1 MGERGRRERGRDQSR
16 EREREMA
23 ANRMLSTRAKGAA
36 TTSSRLTPMA
46 RASCIAQRTA
56 RREIAQSAKLLSKP
70 FGLTAGRPRNP
81 RVWAKANKAEP
92 QADAVTDSDW
102 EEKVLKSD
110 VPVLVDFWAPWC
122 GPCRM
127 VAPVVEEI
135 SKDFEGKIKVF
146 KLNTDENPNVASQY
160 GIRSIPT
167 LMIFKGGQKV
177 DTVVGAV
184 PKATLSST
192 LSKHL

>member
-1 MGERGRRERGRDQSR
+1 
-16 EREREMA
+16 
-23 ANRMLSTRAKGAA
+23 MLSFDEIDDQRGMPSAA
-36 TTSSRLTPMA
+36 P
-46 RASCIAQRTA
+46 
-56 RREIAQSAKLLSKP
+56 
-70 FGLTAGRPRNP
+70 
-81 RVWAKANKAEP
+81 
-92 QADAVTDSDW
+92 VTDASF
-102 EEKVLKSD
+102 EKEVLQSD

-127 VAPVVEEI
+127 VAPIVEEI
-135 SKDFEGKIKVF
+135 SSEFEGKIKVF

-184 PKATLSST
+184 PKATLSGT
-192 LSKHL
+192 ISKHL

>member
-1 MGERGRRERGRDQSR
+1 M
-16 EREREMA
+16 
-23 ANRMLSTRAKGAA
+23 
-36 TTSSRLTPMA
+36 
-46 RASCIAQRTA
+46 
-56 RREIAQSAKLLSKP
+56 
-70 FGLTAGRPRNP
+70 
-81 RVWAKANKAEP
+81 
-92 QADAVTDSDW
+92 
-102 EEKVLKSD
+102 
-110 VPVLVDFWAPWC
+110 VDFWAPWC

-146 KLNTDENPNVASQY
+146 KLNTDENPNGASQY

-192 LSKHL
+192 LNTQL